1 MPISLSLK
9 GYTNEI
15 DFPIFRYFRLQIVL
29 VFNEFE
35 AELQKVPAIVTGTFA
50 ELIYVQNLK
59 SISLACLFNDFTINT
74 HTGLWFGFIMQ
85 QNITGST

>member
-15 DFPIFRYFRLQIVL
+15 DFLIFRYFRLQIVL

-35 AELQKVPAIVTGTFA
+35 AELQKVIVTGTFD
-50 ELIYVQNLK
+50 EPIYVQNRK
-59 SISLACLFNDFTINT
+59 SISLACLFYDFTINT
-74 HTGLWFGFIMQ
+74 HTGFWFGFIMQ